1 MFDTLI
7 DTFGKL
13 KRKILG
19 YGRITSSELDTI
31 LKDIRIT
38 LLEADVNYK
47 VVKEFTDAL
56 RIKCEGSAL
65 HKSLKPGDLVL
76 KAVYEELTE
85 LLGGSVRRMAFSDD
99 DVSIVSLLGL
109 QGVGKTTTAVKLAH
123 AYRDRNVLLVP
134 ADAKRPAA
142 CEQLQQLAQRVGVE
156 VFPLIEHDALTTVRR
171 AREHADSAGNR
182 LMIIDTAGRLH
193 VDDALA
199 DELRAIH
206 DAVKPQ
212 YRLLVADGMTGQDA
226 VNQASAFQEKI
237 GLDGA
242 ILTKLDGDA
251 RGGAALSIAR
261 AAGVPLYYIGTGEDL
276 DGLDVFY
283 PDRAAQRILGMG
295 DIAGLVDKV
304 KAVEQELD
312 QETLR
317 TKMLAGDFNFEDFLE
332 QMQMVRRLGPLKKL
346 AAMIPGIKEADVD
359 EREIK
364 KVEAIVHSMTKQ
376 ERLHPGL
383 IDGSRKRRIAAGS
396 GTSMQDV
403 NKVLKQFKLARDM
416 LKKYGKGAAGK
427 ILPGM

>member
-19 YGRITSSELDTI
+19 YGRITGSELDAI
-31 LKDIRIT
+31 LKDIRVT

-47 VVKEFTDAL
+47 VVREFIDGL
-56 RIKCEGSAL
+56 RKKCEGFAL

-85 LLGGSVRRMAFSDD
+85 MLGGSARHMAFSADE
-99 DVSIVSLLGL
+99 VTVISLLGL

-123 AYRDRNVLLVP
+123 EYKGKNVLLVP

-142 CEQLQQLAQRVGVE
+142 CEQLQQLARRVGVE
-156 VFPLIEHDALTTVRR
+156 VFPLIKNDALETVHR
-171 AREHADSAGNR
+171 AKEHARAEGYR

-193 VDDALA
+193 IDDMLV
-199 DELRAIH
+199 DELRSIH
-206 DAVKPQ
+206 DAVKPH

-226 VNQASAFQEKI
+226 VNQASAFKEKI

-261 AAGVPLYYIGTGEDL
+261 AAGVPLYYMGTGEDL
-276 DGLDVFY
+276 TGLDVFY
-283 PDRAAQRILGMG
+283 PDRVAQRILGMG

-304 KAVEQELD
+304 KAVEQELE
-312 QETLR
+312 QGELR
-317 TKMLAGDFNFEDFLE
+317 TRMLEGDFNFEDFLE
-332 QMQMVRRLGPLKKL
+332 QMKMVRRLGPLKKL
-346 AAMIPGIKEADVD
+346 AAMIPGVKETDVN

-364 KVEAIVHSMTKQ
+364 VVEAIVHSMTRH
-376 ERLHPGL
+376 ERLHPGI

-396 GTSMQDV
+396 GTSVQDV

-416 LKKYGKGAAGK
+416 LKKYGKGGAGP
-427 ILPGM
+427 LPLKM

>member
-19 YGRITSSELDTI
+19 YGRITGSELDTI

-65 HKSLKPGDLVL
+65 HKSLTPGDLVL

-85 LLGGSVRRMAFSDD
+85 LLGGSVHHMTFSDG
-99 DVSIVSLLGL
+99 VSVISLLGL

-123 AYRDRNVLLVP
+123 AHHDKNVLLVP

-142 CEQLQQLAQRVGVE
+142 CEQLQQLAQRVGIE
-156 VFPLIEHDALTTVRR
+156 VYPLVEHDALKTVRR
-171 AREHADSAGNR
+171 AKEHAEAAGNK

-193 VDDALA
+193 VDDVLV
-199 DELRAIH
+199 DELRALH

-226 VNQASAFQEKI
+226 VNQASTFQEKI

-276 DGLDVFY
+276 TGLDVFH
-283 PDRAAQRILGMG
+283 PDRIAQRILGMG

-312 QETLR
+312 QEELR
-317 TKMLAGDFNFEDFLE
+317 TKMLQGDFNFEDFLE

-416 LKKYGKGAAGK
+416 LKKYGKGAAGR
-427 ILPGM
+427 LPLGM

>member
-19 YGRITSSELDTI
+19 YGRITDSELDAI

-38 LLEADVNYK
+38 LLEADVHYK
-47 VVKEFTDAL
+47 VAREFIDRL
-56 RIKCEGSAL
+56 RVKCEGSAL
-65 HKSLKPGDLVL
+65 HKSIKPGDLVL

-85 LLGGSVRRMAFSDD
+85 LLGGSVHRIAFATDR
-99 DVSIVSLLGL
+99 VIVISLLGL
-109 QGVGKTTTAVKLAH
+109 QGVGKTTTAVKLANVH
-123 AYRDRNVLLVP
+123 KDKNVLLVP

-142 CEQLQQLAQRVGVE
+142 YEQLQQLGQRIGVE
-156 VFPLIEHDALTTVRR
+156 VFPLVGNDALETVRR
-171 AREHADSAGNR
+171 ARTHTESTGKK

-193 VDDALA
+193 ID
-199 DELRAIH
+199 DELIH
-206 DAVKPQ
+206 ELQSIHEIAKPQ

-226 VNQASAFQEKI
+226 VNQASSFKEKT

-261 AAGVPLYYIGTGEDL
+261 AAGVPLYYVGTGEDL
-276 DGLDVFY
+276 SGLDVFY
-283 PDRAAQRILGMG
+283 PDRIAQRILGMG

-304 KAVEQELD
+304 KAVEQEID
-312 QETLR
+312 QEKLR
-317 TKMLAGDFNFEDFLE
+317 SKMLEGDFNFEDFLE
-332 QMQMVRRLGPLKKL
+332 QMKMVRRLGPMKKL
-346 AAMIPGIKEADVD
+346 AAMIPGVKEADVD

-364 KVEAIVHSMTKQ
+364 KVEAIVYSMTRQ
-376 ERLHPGL
+376 ERLHPG
-383 IDGSRKRRIAAGS
+383 IINGSRKRRIAAGS

-403 NKVLKQFKLARDM
+403 NKVLKQFTVARDM
-416 LKKYGKGAAGK
+416 LKKYGKSGMGK

>member
-19 YGRITSSELDTI
+19 YGRITGSELDAI
-31 LKDIRIT
+31 LKDIRVT
-38 LLEADVNYK
+38 LLEADVHYRI
-47 VVKEFTDAL
+47 VREFIERL
-56 RIKCEGSAL
+56 RSKCEGYAL

-76 KAVYEELTE
+76 KAVYEELSE
-85 LLGGSVRRMAFSDD
+85 LLGGSACHVTFSSDGIT
-99 DVSIVSLLGL
+99 VMSLLGL
-109 QGVGKTTTAVKLAH
+109 QGVGKTTTAVKLAIKH
-123 AYRDRNVLLVP
+123 KDKNALLVP

-142 CEQLQQLAQRVGVE
+142 CEQLRQLGERAGIE
-156 VFPLIEHDALTTVRR
+156 VFPLVENDAPETVRR
-171 AREHADSAGNR
+171 ARAHAQAAGKN

-193 VDDALA
+193 IDDVLV
-199 DELRAIH
+199 DELRSIH
-206 DAVKPQ
+206 DIAQPH
-212 YRLLVADGMTGQDA
+212 YRFLVADGMTGQDA
-226 VNQASAFQEKI
+226 VNQASAFKAKV

-261 AAGVPLYYIGTGEDL
+261 AADVPLYYVGTGEDL
-276 DGLDVFY
+276 AGLDVFY
-283 PDRAAQRILGMG
+283 PDRIAQRILGMG

-312 QETLR
+312 QQELR
-317 TKMLAGDFNFEDFLE
+317 TKMLEGDFNFEDFLE
-332 QMQMVRRLGPLKKL
+332 QMKMVKRLGPLKKI
-346 AAMIPGIKEADVD
+346 AAMIPGVKEGDVD
-359 EREIK
+359 EREIQ
-364 KVEAIVHSMTKQ
+364 KVEAIVHSMTRQ
-376 ERLHPGL
+376 ERLHPGM

-403 NKVLKQFKLARDM
+403 NKVLKQFKIARDM

-427 ILPGM
+427 MLPGM